1 MVFICHPA
9 TKMPGCALGLRRSWT
24 GLSSFDVMLFALP
37 TFFPLPILIPGY
49 SFVLIPLKIFFKFL
63 TSYLNFGRN
72 YHLYSPLPILTAVCI
87 SSIYSIIILSVF
99 PLHPSSDT
107 WLPRI
112 SSHLWVAFPVS
123 WSCPWIHKALSPTS
137 AHVSVLLVASVLSG
151 PCSRNRRQVQY
162 HEVFPFIFFS

>member
-1 MVFICHPA
+1 MEYFFLMVFICHPA

-49 SFVLIPLKIFFKFL
+49 SFVLILLKIFFKFL

-87 SSIYSIIILSVF
+87 SSICSIIILPVF
-99 PLHPSSDT
+99 PLHPPSSFSSFCSLSSLL
-107 WLPRI
+107 LP
-112 SSHLWVAFPVS
+112 
-123 WSCPWIHKALSPTS
+123 
-137 AHVSVLLVASVLSG
+137 SVLCVSS
-151 PCSRNRRQVQY
+151 
-162 HEVFPFIFFS
+162 FSTYLLIR

>member
-1 MVFICHPA
+1 MEYFFLMVFICHPA

-72 YHLYSPLPILTAVCI
+72 YHLYSPLPILAAVCI
-87 SSIYSIIILSVF
+87 SSICSIIILSVF
-99 PLHPSSDT
+99 PLHPPSSFSSFCSLSFLL
-107 WLPRI
+107 LP
-112 SSHLWVAFPVS
+112 
-123 WSCPWIHKALSPTS
+123 
-137 AHVSVLLVASVLSG
+137 SVLCVSS
-151 PCSRNRRQVQY
+151 
-162 HEVFPFIFFS
+162 FSTYLLFR